1 MVDLLAMGEADS
13 PMHISTTLP
22 LSCPEMARPMAV
34 AEDAFKL
41 LGRVSDAFDNPSSH
55 ESRKDFRVNT
65 IKIHRPQT
73 VCSLT
78 MRARG

>member
-1 MVDLLAMGEADS
+1 MLAMSEADS
-13 PMHISTTLP
+13 PTHISTTLP
-22 LSCPEMARPMAV
+22 LSCPETARPMAV
-34 AEDAFKL
+34 TEDAFKL
-41 LGRVSDAFDNPSSH
+41 LGRVSDAFDNPSSR

-65 IKIHRPQT
+65 IKLHKPQT

>member
-1 MVDLLAMGEADS
+1 
-13 PMHISTTLP
+13 
-22 LSCPEMARPMAV
+22 MAV

-41 LGRVSDAFDNPSSH
+41 LGRVADAFDNPSSR

-73 VCSLT
+73 VCNLT
-78 MRARG
+78 MRARD

>member
-1 MVDLLAMGEADS
+1 MLAMSEADS
-13 PMHISTTLP
+13 PTHISTALP
-22 LSCPEMARPMAV
+22 LSGPETTRPMAV

-41 LGRVSDAFDNPSSH
+41 LGRVSDAFDNPSSR

-65 IKIHRPQT
+65 IKLHKPQT

-78 MRARG
+78 MRAKG